1 MKKTTLILLIA
12 IIVQACSES
21 YDFNTYNG
29 QLLALRAQYKHFN
42 THAPRFFLFGMGNR
56 SKFVYKDFKLTNIEN
71 DSVVYSVP
79 NAICD
84 SIMPSEYCVQIKTEN
99 EIIEIKEDEK
109 GIWILNKNNKQLLPG
124 KKCIINLPSF
134 NQFKYGKVLK
144 VLHHELLFNIR
155 DHRIFPNILV
165 YKEPFYRD
173 AFMASLCLEITGN
186 TTLLHPWISET
197 TDIYDMQNGEEEPDN
212 LGELLYLLS
221 FLPSNSIQGLKNKL
235 LNEIV
240 EKTIRK
246 DEYLYIK
253 GHTDGADN
261 AEYQTQILKL
271 ALQKNGISEDFTNTP
286 TEDSGDYYDLC
297 WFTKGNNHR
306 RTLLRFYQDFR
317 FNFDD
322 SPFPY
327 LQWARSHYYSN
338 YNAAFNL
345 QDYPL
350 SWEKR
355 GGIAHFEG
363 MAIISKRAV
372 EEQICYPHIW
382 TAAEMFL
389 KLYEEQ

>member
-1 MKKTTLILLIA
+1 
-12 IIVQACSES
+12 
-21 YDFNTYNG
+21 
-29 QLLALRAQYKHFN
+29 
-42 THAPRFFLFGMGNR
+42 
-56 SKFVYKDFKLTNIEN
+56 
-71 DSVVYSVP
+71 
-79 NAICD
+79 
-84 SIMPSEYCVQIKTEN
+84 
-99 EIIEIKEDEK
+99 
-109 GIWILNKNNKQLLPG
+109 
-124 KKCIINLPSF
+124 
-134 NQFKYGKVLK
+134 
-144 VLHHELLFNIR
+144 
-155 DHRIFPNILV
+155 
-165 YKEPFYRD
+165 
-173 AFMASLCLEITGN
+173 
-186 TTLLHPWISET
+186 
-197 TDIYDMQNGEEEPDN
+197 MQNGEEEPDN

-286 TEDSGDYYDLC
+286 TEDCGDYYDLC

-382 TAAEMFL
+382 TAAEMSL